1 MNRIAIV
8 FACCFAA
15 LAGCRSAG
23 NRTAPSVT
31 TLERQAAEPAPL
43 ADASP
48 PTPQA
53 CRDDAQC
60 GAGRRCEAG
69 ACADGERVP
78 ACGVERVRFGYDD
91 ATLSDE
97 ARRVLQGDAACL
109 RAHGVRALV
118 IEGHC
123 DERGTAE
130 YNVAL
135 GQRRAEAVK
144 RYLADLGV
152 GGPIRSVSFGKET
165 PLVRGSG
172 EEAWRENRRAE
183 LRQPGERLSDG
194 SASASP

>member
-1 MNRIAIV
+1 MNRIVAL
-8 FACCFAA
+8 FACSLAA
-15 LAGCRSAG
+15 LGCASAG

-31 TLERQAAEPAPL
+31 TRERSPLVEPAAVAEVAPP
-43 ADASP
+43 AS
-48 PTPQA
+48 QA

-69 ACADGERVP
+69 ACADGERAP

-91 ATLSDE
+91 ATLSDD
-97 ARRVLQGDAACL
+97 ARRVLQGDATCL
-109 RAHGVRALV
+109 RAHGVSALV

-152 GGPIRSVSFGKET
+152 GSPIRSVSFGKET

-194 SASASP
+194 SAATSP